1 MQMKEREM
9 KMEEFDIGNVYLD
22 TDDLDYRIFP
32 KIEEPDRKEVEEA
45 FNNSSYELSKTF
57 YTSYDE
63 KKQS

>member
-9 KMEEFDIGNVYLD
+9 KTEEFDIGNVYID
-22 TDDLDYRIFP
+22 TDDLDHTIFP
-32 KIEEPDRKEVEEA
+32 KVEEFDSKEVEEA
-45 FNNSSYELSKTF
+45 FNSSGYELSKVF

>member
-9 KMEEFDIGNVYLD
+9 KMDEFDIGNVYLD
-22 TDDLDYRIFP
+22 TDDLDHMIFP
-32 KIEEPDRKEVEEA
+32 KVEEPDSKEVEEA
-45 FNNSSYELSKTF
+45 FNRSSYELSKTF